1 MLNYLELLHV
11 VFKKSKE
18 DYFLVSKQLGSLLE
32 VILIYVNNKIITRND
47 DLEAIETVKD
57 YLHKKFKL
65 KDLDHLKYFVDIEVI
80 HSKDEIYLAQFKY
93 VLEKVEELGFI
104 RAQSS

>member
-1 MLNYLELLHV
+1 M

-65 KDLDHLKYFVDIEVI
+65 NLTISNILWTLKLYILRMRFT
-80 HSKDEIYLAQFKY
+80 
-93 VLEKVEELGFI
+93 
-104 RAQSS
+104 